1 VDVLLYILV
10 FIAALAVDLIPF
22 FGPPA
27 WTVMVFLQVR
37 YGLDIWLVLIV
48 GVVGSAI
55 GRYLYSLYIPYF
67 SSRLLKEQKNEDM
80 IYIGSRLNE
89 NNWKVQVFVLL
100 YTVLPLP
107 STPLFTAAGISRI
120 NTLAIIPAFLVG
132 KFIID
137 TIMMHA
143 GNYIVSNT
151 TEIAAGLV
159 SWQNIVGT
167 IAGMLV
173 VLLFLFV
180 DWRRL
185 LQEKKLT
192 LNFNIWK

>member
-173 VLLFLFV
+173 VLLFLFI

>member
-1 VDVLLYILV
+1 MDVLLYILV
-10 FIAALAVDLIPF
+10 FIAALAVVLIPF

-27 WTVMVFLQVR
+27 WTVMVFLQMR
-37 YGLDIWLVLIV
+37 YGLNIWPVLIV

-67 SSRLLKEQKNEDM
+67 SSRLLKQQKNEDM
-80 IYIGSRLNE
+80 MYIGSRLNE

-100 YTVLPLP
+100 YTILPLP

-137 TIMMHA
+137 TIMVHA

-173 VLLFLFV
+173 VLLFLFI

>member
-27 WTVMVFLQVR
+27 WTVMVFLQMR
-37 YGLDIWLVLIV
+37 YGLDIWPVLIV

-80 IYIGSRLNE
+80 LYIGSRLNE

-137 TIMMHA
+137 TIMVHA

-167 IAGMLV
+167 IAGILV

-185 LQEKKLT
+185 LQEKKLM

>member
-1 VDVLLYILV
+1 MDVLLYILV
-10 FIAALAVDLIPF
+10 FLAALAVDLIPF

-27 WTVMVFLQVR
+27 WTVMVFLQMR
-37 YGLDIWLVLIV
+37 YGLNIWPVLIV

-67 SSRLLKEQKNEDM
+67 SSRLLKQQKNEDM
-80 IYIGSRLNE
+80 MYIGSRLNE

-137 TIMMHA
+137 TIMVHA

-173 VLLFLFV
+173 VLLFLFI

-185 LQEKKLT
+185 LQEKRLT

>member
-27 WTVMVFLQVR
+27 WTVMVFLQMR
-37 YGLDIWLVLIV
+37 YGLDIWPVLIV

-67 SSRLLKEQKNEDM
+67 SSRLLKQQKNEDM
-80 IYIGSRLNE
+80 MYIGSRLNE

-137 TIMMHA
+137 TIMVHA

-167 IAGMLV
+167 IAGILV

-185 LQEKKLT
+185 LQEKKLM

>member
-1 VDVLLYILV
+1 MDVLLYILV

-27 WTVMVFLQVR
+27 WTVMVFLQMR
-37 YGLDIWLVLIV
+37 YGLDIWPVLIV

-80 IYIGSRLNE
+80 MYIGSRLNE
-89 NNWKVQVFVLL
+89 NNWKVQAFVLL

-137 TIMMHA
+137 TIMVHA

-173 VLLFLFV
+173 VLLFLFI

>member
-1 VDVLLYILV
+1 MDVLLYILV

-22 FGPPA
+22 FGPPV
-27 WTVMVFLQVR
+27 WTVMVFLQMR
-37 YGLDIWLVLIV
+37 YGLDIWPVLIV

-67 SSRLLKEQKNEDM
+67 SSRLLKQQKNEDM
-80 IYIGSRLNE
+80 MYIGSRLNE

-137 TIMMHA
+137 TIMVHA
-143 GNYIVSNT
+143 GNYIASNT

>member
-1 VDVLLYILV
+1 MDVLLYILV

-80 IYIGSRLNE
+80 IYIGSHLNE

-132 KFIID
+132 KF
-137 TIMMHA
+137 HYRHYYGA
-143 GNYIVSNT
+143 CRQLHCKQHY
-151 TEIAAGLV
+151 
-159 SWQNIVGT
+159 
-167 IAGMLV
+167 
-173 VLLFLFV
+173 
-180 DWRRL
+180 
-185 LQEKKLT
+185 
-192 LNFNIWK
+192 